1 MADEQVTQREEN
13 PEPDFDQAEEDY
25 LSWKKNAPL
34 LYDTLVS
41 HLLEWPSYTCQF
53 FGRPDESKSKGSAK
67 HHFALG
73 TVTGDQSQN
82 HLLVMSAT
90 MPSAEATAH
99 PKPHDGNAKQSFK
112 CIAVE
117 RRIPHPGDVNKL
129 RICPSNQRIVATKS
143 ENGKVYLW
151 DVESAANR
159 PLLTLA
165 DNSAPGFALD
175 WNVVGGAKLVSGDN
189 KGTICLY
196 TFDGSFEVRAEAT
209 DAADAPQAQT
219 ASPTKAATAKY
230 ENNGVS
236 VNDCRFQR
244 THGSI
249 FGAVSDDCTITLW
262 DIRTK
267 TNPFFRILGH
277 TSEIFS
283 LDFAHNDEF
292 LLLTGG
298 SDNLVKLWDIR
309 KVLRPVHEFAGHTDK
324 VLRVEWNPHNETI
337 FASCGED
344 RSVNLWDC
352 AAIGND
358 VANEDNMD
366 GPPELFFSHKGHKGV
381 VEDVSWSPESDFEL
395 LTVDSENLVQIWE
408 IDDKIY
414 YEE

>member
-1 MADEQVTQREEN
+1 MADEQAAPRDDN

-53 FGRPDESKSKGSAK
+53 FERPKAAK
-67 HHFALG
+67 AHFALG
-73 TVTGDQSQN
+73 TVTGEQAPS

-90 MPSAEATAH
+90 LPTAALDAAPRATE
-99 PKPHDGNAKQSFK
+99 GTAKQPYK
-112 CIAVE
+112 CITVE

-129 RICPSNQRIVATKS
+129 RICPNNQRIVATKS
-143 ENGKVYLW
+143 ENGKAYLW

-159 PLLTLA
+159 PLATLA
-165 DNSAPGFALD
+165 DNAAPGFALD

-189 KGTICLY
+189 KGVICLY
-196 TFDGSFEVRAEAT
+196 TFEHGFEVRAEAVEN
-209 DAADAPQAQT
+209 ADAPQGSLPPT
-219 ASPTKAATAKY
+219 TKAATAKY
-230 ENNGVS
+230 ENNGMA

-262 DIRTK
+262 DVRTK

-292 LLLTGG
+292 LLLTCG

-309 KVLRPVHEFAGHTDK
+309 KVLRPVHEFSGHSDK
-324 VLRVEWNPHNETI
+324 VLRVEWSPHNETI

-344 RSVNLWDC
+344 RTVNLWDC
-352 AAIGND
+352 ARIGDD
-358 VANEDNMD
+358 VSNEDNAD
-366 GPPELFFSHKGHKGV
+366 GPPELFFSHKGHKGI
-381 VEDVSWSPESDFEL
+381 VEDICWSPETDFEL
-395 LTVDSENLVQIWE
+395 LSVDSENLVQIWE

-414 YEE
+414 YDE